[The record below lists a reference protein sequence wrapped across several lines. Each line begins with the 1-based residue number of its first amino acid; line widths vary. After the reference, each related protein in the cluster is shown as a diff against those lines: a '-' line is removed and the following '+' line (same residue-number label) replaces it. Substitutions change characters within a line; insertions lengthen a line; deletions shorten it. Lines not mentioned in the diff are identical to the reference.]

1 MKKERS
7 IYRLGSV
14 QKLIK
19 SRKKY
24 LEFTRFITVN
34 GVKDHV
40 KNDEKL
46 SVFERFQVYRWEI

>member
-19 SRKKY
+19 SRKKH
-24 LEFTRFITVN
+24 LEFTRFIRVN

-40 KNDEKL
+40 KNDEKIT
-46 SVFERFQVYRWEI
+46 VFERFQEYRLDI